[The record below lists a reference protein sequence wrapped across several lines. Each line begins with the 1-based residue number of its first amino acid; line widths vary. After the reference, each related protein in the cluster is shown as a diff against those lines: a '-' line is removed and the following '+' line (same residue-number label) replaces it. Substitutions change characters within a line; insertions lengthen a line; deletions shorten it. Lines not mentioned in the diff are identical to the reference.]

1 MSYRAKGSR
10 WVGDWGDLGAE
21 SEASGKRNEIAGNR
35 DHRSENVRL
44 SILWRFLIPRVYSG
58 NGCPKRCL
66 NVFSAYIQ

>member
-1 MSYRAKGSR
+1 MLR
-10 WVGDWGDLGAE
+10 V
-21 SEASGKRNEIAGNR
+21 KRVRKNEIADNR

-44 SILWRFLIPRVYSG
+44 STLWRFLIPRVYSR